1 MQQFITGVQQC
12 FSQDEL
18 EELLKFDIIPTHL
31 LDEANAIPSLQSSTT
46 NLRSANDFGAND
58 LVTDSQLNEI
68 ANQAIL
74 KNWTKLALA
83 LGFLESDIEAF
94 KAKNN
99 NDSAAAVSV
108 IEFFQ
113 RIMKTCFHSYLNYFK
128 SGRNKKVHRLQKN
141 NSNVV

>member
-46 NLRSANDFGAND
+46 NLRSTNNFGAND

-83 LGFLESDIEAF
+83 LGFLEYDIEAF

-113 RIMKTCFHSYLNYFK
+113 T
-128 SGRNKKVHRLQKN
+128 N
-141 NSNVV
+141 NENLFS